1 MTEPPYSFAHTAFA
15 RDVLARFG
23 DLDTGASSGTV
34 VAVAGR
40 VMLVRPQGKLAFATL
55 RDSTGE
61 VQLFASQADTEDFER
76 FGRLRIGD
84 WVGATGEV
92 MRTRR
97 GELSVKVGGWVL
109 LAETRHGFG
118 DKWVGITDPD
128 LRYRRREA
136 DLWAN
141 PESRVA
147 LSKRFALARAVRERL
162 WAQGFVEVETPILNA
177 VHSGGA
183 LPFATHHNALD
194 ADFTLRIAPE
204 LWLKRLVVG
213 GYERVFE
220 LGRLF
225 RNEGISPKH
234 NPEFT
239 TVEVYAAYLDYV
251 GMMSLT
257 EEPIAGCTLDV
268 CGTTSI
274 SYQGRALEMAAPWPR
289 RTMAELVSERLGAE
303 VSVHTDEQRLRSLL
317 ADAGGDAPASV
328 GTGKLLTA
336 LFDQVVEHEI
346 WDPVFVTE
354 YPLEVSPLARRLRG
368 DDLLTER
375 FEAFCVQRE
384 LANGF
389 SELTDP
395 DEQRKR
401 FEMQAQARE
410 LGDDEAFELDE
421 DFVVALEYGLP
432 PTAGLGVGIDR
443 LAMIVADAA
452 NIREVV
458 PFPTLKPRSDAERD
472 DPPVP

>member
-1 MTEPPYSFAHTAFA
+1 VSDAPYSFAHTTFA
-15 RDVLARFG
+15 ADVHAQFAH
-23 DLDTGASSGTV
+23 LDTGASSGTV

-40 VMLVRPQGKLAFATL
+40 AMLVRPQGKLAFATL

-61 VQLFASQADTEDFER
+61 VQLFASQADTQDFER
-76 FGRLRIGD
+76 FCKLRIGD

-92 MRTRR
+92 IRTRR
-97 GELSVKVGGWVL
+97 GELSVKVADWVL

-118 DKWVGITDPD
+118 DKWLGISDPD

-141 PESRVA
+141 PEARAA
-147 LSKRFALARAVRERL
+147 LSKRFALTRAVRERL

-183 LPFATHHNALD
+183 LPFSTHHNALD

-239 TVEVYAAYLDYV
+239 TVEVYAAYLDYKD
-251 GMMSLT
+251 MMTLT
-257 EEPIAGCTLDV
+257 EELIAGCVHDV
-268 CGTTSI
+268 CASTSI
-274 SYQGRALEMAAPWPR
+274 AYQGRDLDMAAPWPR
-289 RTMAELVSERLGAE
+289 RTMAELVSERLSTD
-303 VSVHTDEQRLRSLL
+303 VSVHTDEQRLRKLL
-317 ADAGGDAPASV
+317 ADAGGDAPAAA
-328 GTGKLLTA
+328 GTGKLLMA
-336 LFDQVVEHEI
+336 LFDAVVEPEI

-401 FEMQAQARE
+401 FELQAQARA

-432 PTAGLGVGIDR
+432 PTAGLGIGIDR
-443 LAMIVADAA
+443 LAMIVADVA

-458 PFPTLKPRSDAERD
+458 PFPTLKPRAD
-472 DPPVP
+472 

>member
-1 MTEPPYSFAHTAFA
+1 MTETPYTFAHSAFA
-15 RDVLARFG
+15 ADVHERFG
-23 DLDTGASSGTV
+23 ALEQGASSGTV

-61 VQLFASQADTEDFER
+61 VQLFASKADTQEFER
-76 FGRLRIGD
+76 FGKLRIGD

-97 GELSVKVGGWVL
+97 GELSVKVVDWVL

-141 PESRVA
+141 PDARVA

-183 LPFATHHNALD
+183 LPFSTHHNALD
-194 ADFTLRIAPE
+194 ADFTLRVAPE

-239 TVEVYAAYLDYV
+239 TVEVYAAYLDYQD
-251 GMMSLT
+251 MMTLT
-257 EEPIAGCTLDV
+257 EELISGCVTDV
-268 CGTTSI
+268 CGATSI
-274 SYQGRALEMAAPWPR
+274 DYQGRPLDMAVPWPR
-289 RTMAELVSERLGAE
+289 RTMAELVSARLGAE
-303 VSVHTDEQRLRSLL
+303 VSVHTDERRLRSLL
-317 ADAGGDAPASV
+317 EEAGGAAPAAAGS
-328 GTGKLLTA
+328 GKLLMA
-336 LFDQVVEHEI
+336 LFDAVVEAEI

-401 FEMQAQARE
+401 FEMQSQARAM
-410 LGDDEAFELDE
+410 GDDEAFELDE

-443 LAMIVADAA
+443 LAMIVADVA

-458 PFPTLKPRSDAERD
+458 PFPTLKPRTE
-472 DPPVP
+472 

>member
-1 MTEPPYSFAHTAFA
+1 MSDAPYSFAHTTFA
-15 RDVLARFG
+15 ADVHAQFG
-23 DLDTGASSGTV
+23 HLDTGASSGTV

-40 VMLVRPQGKLAFATL
+40 AMLVRPQGKLAFVTL

-61 VQLFASQADTEDFER
+61 VQLFASQADTQDFER
-76 FGRLRIGD
+76 FGKLRIGD

-92 MRTRR
+92 IRTRR
-97 GELSVKVGGWVL
+97 GELSVKVAEWVL

-118 DKWVGITDPD
+118 DKWLGISDPD

-141 PESRVA
+141 PDARVA
-147 LSKRFALARAVRERL
+147 LSKRFALTRAVRERL

-183 LPFATHHNALD
+183 LPFSTHHNALD

-239 TVEVYAAYLDYV
+239 TVEVYAAYLDYKD
-251 GMMSLT
+251 MMTLT
-257 EEPIAGCTLDV
+257 EELIAGCVHDV
-268 CGTTSI
+268 CASTSI
-274 SYQGRALEMAAPWPR
+274 AYQGRDLDMAAPWPR
-289 RTMAELVSERLGAE
+289 RTVAELVSERLSTD
-303 VSVHTDEQRLRSLL
+303 VSVHTDEQRLRELL
-317 ADAGGDAPASV
+317 ADAGGDALAAA
-328 GTGKLLTA
+328 GTGKLLMA
-336 LFDQVVEHEI
+336 LFDAVVEPEI

-401 FEMQAQARE
+401 FEAQAQARA

-432 PTAGLGVGIDR
+432 PTAGLGIGIDR
-443 LAMIVADAA
+443 LAMIVADVA

-458 PFPTLKPRSDAERD
+458 PFPTLKPRAD
-472 DPPVP
+472 

>member
-1 MTEPPYSFAHTAFA
+1 VTDTPYSFAHSAFA
-15 RDVLARFG
+15 ADVHKRFG
-23 DLDTGASSGTV
+23 DLESGASSTTE

-61 VQLFASQADTEDFER
+61 VQLFATESETAEFER
-76 FGRLRIGD
+76 FCKLRIGD

-97 GELSVKVGGWVL
+97 GELSVKVAGWSL

-118 DKWVGITDPD
+118 DKWLGITDPD

-141 PESRVA
+141 PDARVA
-147 LSKRFALARAVRERL
+147 LSRRFALARAVRERL

-183 LPFATHHNALD
+183 LPFSTHHNALD

-239 TVEVYAAYLDYV
+239 TVEVYAAYLDYKD
-251 GMMSLT
+251 MMVLT
-257 EEPIAGCTLDV
+257 EELIAGCVNDV
-268 CGTTSI
+268 CGSTSI
-274 SYQGRALEMAAPWPR
+274 TYQGRPLDMAAPWPR
-289 RTMAELVSERLGAE
+289 RTMAELVTERLGSE
-303 VSVHTDEQRLRSLL
+303 VSVHTDEQRLRALL
-317 ADAGGDAPASV
+317 ADAGGGASAAA
-328 GTGKLLTA
+328 GTGKLLMA
-336 LFDQVVEHEI
+336 LFDALVEPEI

-401 FEMQAQARE
+401 FEMQAHARE

-432 PTAGLGVGIDR
+432 PTAGLGIGIDR
-443 LAMIVADAA
+443 LAMIVADVA

-458 PFPTLKPRSDAERD
+458 PFPTLKPRSD
-472 DPPVP
+472 

>member
-1 MTEPPYSFAHTAFA
+1 MTETPYSFGHTAFA
-15 RDVLARFG
+15 ADVLARFG
-23 DLDTGASSGTV
+23 ALESGESSGDV

-61 VQLFASQADTEDFER
+61 VQLFASQADTADFER
-76 FGRLRIGD
+76 FGKLRIGD
-84 WVGATGEV
+84 WVGATGEA

-97 GELSVKVGGWVL
+97 GELSVKVADWVL

-141 PESRVA
+141 PDARTA
-147 LSKRFALARAVRERL
+147 LSKRFALTRAFRERL

-183 LPFATHHNALD
+183 LPFTTHHNALD

-213 GYERVFE
+213 GFERVFE

-239 TVEVYAAYLDYV
+239 TVEVYAAYLDYKD
-251 GMMSLT
+251 MMSLT
-257 EEPIAGCTLDV
+257 EELIAGCVHDV
-268 CGTTSI
+268 LGATSLT
-274 SYQGRALEMAAPWPR
+274 YQGRALDMATPWPR
-289 RTMAELVSERLGAE
+289 RTMAELVSARVGAE
-303 VSVHTDEQRLRSLL
+303 VSVHTDEARLRELL
-317 ADAGGDAPASV
+317 GAAGGGAPATA

-336 LFDQVVEHEI
+336 LFDALVEPQI

-401 FEMQAQARE
+401 FEMQAQARAA
-410 LGDDEAFELDE
+410 GDDEAFELDE

-432 PTAGLGVGIDR
+432 PTAGLGIGIDR
-443 LAMIVADAA
+443 LAMIVADVS

-458 PFPTLKPRSDAERD
+458 PFPTLKPRAD
-472 DPPVP
+472 

>member
-1 MTEPPYSFAHTAFA
+1 MTETPYAFSHTAFA
-15 RDVLARFG
+15 ADVRERFEA
-23 DLDTGASSGTV
+23 LDQGASSGAV

-61 VQLFASQADTEDFER
+61 VQLFASEADTEEFER
-76 FGRLRIGD
+76 FGKLRIGD

-97 GELSVKVGGWVL
+97 GELSVKVADWVL

-141 PESRVA
+141 PDARVA

-183 LPFATHHNALD
+183 LPFSTHHNALD
-194 ADFTLRIAPE
+194 ADFTLRVAPE

-239 TVEVYAAYLDYV
+239 TVEVYAAYLDYKD
-251 GMMSLT
+251 MMTLT
-257 EEPIAGCTLDV
+257 EELISGCVTDV

-274 SYQGRALEMAAPWPR
+274 DYQGRPLDMAAPWPR
-289 RTMAELVSERLGAE
+289 RPMAELVSERLGTE

-317 ADAGGDAPASV
+317 DEVGGAAPAAAGS
-328 GTGKLLTA
+328 GKLLMA
-336 LFDQVVEHEI
+336 LFDAVVEAEI

-401 FEMQAQARE
+401 FEMQSQARAM
-410 LGDDEAFELDE
+410 GDDEAFELDE

-443 LAMIVADAA
+443 LAMIVADVA

-458 PFPTLKPRSDAERD
+458 PFPTLKPRTE
-472 DPPVP
+472 